1 VLSKPYPFIFT
12 YFLFHHGTRF
22 YPPDLNLTQYHPYTS
37 SIPIS
42 TPDVHKKMPFNDLK
56 FVCRKLD
63 FSLFNTTLSLS
74 LSSFT
79 FHVVCNIDS
88 LILNSGACPTSFT
101 IFCRVLCH
109 ASSKTSHELSFKH
122 QAQCVW
128 SSVMIINKESLV
140 VRTSRFNAC
149 RTQFAVTPRA
159 LVLPMCRVTAV
170 LVLF

>member
-1 VLSKPYPFIFT
+1 MSSLYILYSHKYTLCSQKIAFQRFKICKQKIVFVSFQYNFISISIILHFSCCV
-12 YFLFHHGTRF
+12 
-22 YPPDLNLTQYHPYTS
+22 QYR
-37 SIPIS
+37 
-42 TPDVHKKMPFNDLK
+42 L
-56 FVCRKLD
+56 
-63 FSLFNTTLSLS
+63 
-74 LSSFT
+74 
-79 FHVVCNIDS
+79 S